1 VIQTLAEMMEVLPQ
15 RGVVDWMGVRPAR
28 DEPMQAP
35 QQIQAIMG
43 KGLTGDRFKAKKTNR
58 EVTFIQGEHIDA
70 LASMLGISPVQPA
83 TLRRNIVVRGLNLLA
98 LKGKAFQIGEAC
110 FEFTGLAHP
119 CSKME
124 AALGPGGYNAMR
136 GHGGITTR
144 ILRSGTFSV
153 GDEVI
158 VIDTPAATIGSV

>member
-1 VIQTLAEMMEVLPQ
+1 VTQTLAELMDLLPQ

-28 DEPMQAP
+28 DEPMLAP
-35 QQIQAIMG
+35 QQIEAHMG
-43 KGLTGDRFKAKKTNR
+43 KGLTGDRFKARKTNR

-70 LASMLGISPVQPA
+70 VASMLGKDPIHPS

-98 LKGKAFQIGEAC
+98 LKGKVFQIGDAC

-119 CSKME
+119 CSKVE

-144 ILRSGTFSV
+144 IVKSGTFHV
-153 GDEVI
+153 GDSVS
-158 VIDTPAATIGSV
+158 VIDPDSLT